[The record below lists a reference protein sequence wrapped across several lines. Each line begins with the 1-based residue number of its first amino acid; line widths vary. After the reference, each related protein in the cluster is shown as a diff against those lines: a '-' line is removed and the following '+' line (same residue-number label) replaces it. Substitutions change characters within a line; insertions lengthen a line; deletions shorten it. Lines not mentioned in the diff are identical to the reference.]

1 MGIIKKLPATMKILS
16 IALLQASALAIRLTT
31 HDENFQFKLNVG
43 KKNPDG
49 TLADVYGCDS
59 VDGEVWCL
67 NLRENLAYPVMSA
80 CSKDDMMFSG
90 ATPIEQRTHGEISI

>member
-1 MGIIKKLPATMKILS
+1 MKILS

-80 CSKDDMMFSG
+80 CSKDDNDVLRCDSDRAEDPWRDFDL
-90 ATPIEQRTHGEISI
+90 E